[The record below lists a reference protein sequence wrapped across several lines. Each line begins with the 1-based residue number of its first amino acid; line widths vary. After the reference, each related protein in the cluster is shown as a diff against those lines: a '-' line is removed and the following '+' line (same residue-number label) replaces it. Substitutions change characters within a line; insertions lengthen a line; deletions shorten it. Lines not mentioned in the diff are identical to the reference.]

1 MIEIGLEKLRMEN
14 AKLIYGYHAILSRLQ
29 ESPETF
35 KKILVDK
42 SKGSRRALDIIH
54 FAQQKNVEI
63 EWMSSHNLDLT
74 TAGAKHQGAVGL
86 LASGIGQKSDLQ
98 SIISGTKKPLLLVLD
113 GVTDSRNLGACFRVS
128 EAFGVNAIV
137 TPKDRAAS
145 LTPGTLKVASGS
157 AERVNFFQV
166 TNLSRTLRQIKSSGI
181 KLVGV
186 SQTAPTNISKV
197 NLRGKIALVFG
208 GEEKGLRRLT
218 KELCSE
224 FVSIPMLGQI
234 ESLNLSV
241 AAGVAL
247 YEAMAQRNF
256 NEGSEKAN

>member
-1 MIEIGLEKLRMEN
+1 MEN
-14 AKLIYGYHAILSRLQ
+14 VKLVYGYHAILSRLQ
-29 ESPETF
+29 QSPKTIN
-35 KKILVDK
+35 KILVDK
-42 SKGSRRALDIIH
+42 SKRSRRTLDIIH
-54 FAQQKNVEI
+54 LARKKNVEV
-63 EWMSSHNLDLT
+63 ELVSPHNLDLT
-74 TAGAKHQGAVGL
+74 AAGAKHHGTVGL
-86 LASGIGQKSDLQ
+86 LASSIDQKSDLQ
-98 SIISGTKKPLLLVLD
+98 SIISGTKKPLFLVLD

-128 EAFGVNAIV
+128 EAFGVDAII

-145 LTPGTLKVASGS
+145 VTPGTLKVASGS

-166 TNLSRTLRQIKSSGI
+166 TNLSRTLHEIKSSGI

-197 NLRGKIALVFG
+197 NLRGKIALIFG

-241 AAGVAL
+241 AVGVAM
-247 YEAMAQRNF
+247 YEAMVQRKF
-256 NEGSEKAN
+256 NE